1 MHLVRYHVAVSID
14 GFIAPKDG
22 NTDWLNPYGK
32 IAMGFIGPWM
42 KQIGGIIVG
51 RATYDQ
57 SVGMG
62 GWMWGQTPAMV
73 MTSRP
78 ILKGPQTVEG
88 HSGDPAEGLARM
100 RARMGELDLD
110 TDIWLFGGGDTA
122 GRFLRHNLIDLVEL
136 AVVPVALGEGRP
148 LFAGAETQLTFEQSG
163 SQPIGLGC
171 VVNTYRRVEKPT
183 ARSRTQPRSAHDSP

>member
-22 NTDWLNPYGK
+22 STDWLNPYGK

-88 HSGDPAEGLARM
+88 HSGDPAEGVARM

-122 GRFLRHNLIDLVEL
+122 GRFLKYNLIDLVEL
-136 AVVPVALGEGRP
+136 AVVPVALGGGRP
-148 LFAGAETQLTFEQSG
+148 LFAGVETQLTFEQSG
-163 SQPIGLGC
+163 SQSTGLGC
-171 VVNTYRRVEKPT
+171 VVNTYRRIEKPR
-183 ARSRTQPRSAHDSP
+183 ARSRTQPRSAPDSR

>member
-22 NTDWLNPYGK
+22 SADWLNPYGK

-42 KQIGGIIVG
+42 KQIGGIVVG

-62 GWMWGQTPAMV
+62 GWMWGQTPALV

-78 ILKGPQTVEG
+78 ILKGPQTVES
-88 HSGDPAEGLARM
+88 HNGDPAEGLARL
-100 RARMGELDLD
+100 RRRMSEQDLE
-110 TDIWLFGGGDTA
+110 TDIWLFGGGVTA
-122 GRFLRHNLIDLVEL
+122 GLFLKHNLIDLVEL

-148 LFAGAETQLTFEQSG
+148 LFADAETQLTFEHAA
-163 SQPIGLGC
+163 SQPIGMGC
-171 VVNTYRRVEKPT
+171 VVNSYRRIEAAT
-183 ARSRTQPRSAHDSP
+183 RRRAGRRS